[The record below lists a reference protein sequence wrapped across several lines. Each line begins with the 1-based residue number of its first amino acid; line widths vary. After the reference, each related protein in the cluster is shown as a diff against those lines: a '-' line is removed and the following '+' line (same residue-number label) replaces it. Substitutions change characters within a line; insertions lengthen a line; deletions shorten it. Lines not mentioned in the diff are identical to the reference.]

1 MTIKIDHLNYKVNT
15 RPTVKDSWDNT
26 EFVHLNLIFSVSTD
40 DCILVEPPHYIST
53 NFTKHRYSLPTV
65 KVICVKLLQNL
76 TILFLLLLTSAPIF
90 SRYRLILL
98 TPDSVKESI
107 SWEQGEEIAV
117 KLETVR
123 GKTIGL
129 AHWSPELNSTEI
141 PFSSNLQMWIM
152 FFLVMRSY

>member
-1 MTIKIDHLNYKVNT
+1 MY
-15 RPTVKDSWDNT
+15 
-26 EFVHLNLIFSVSTD
+26 
-40 DCILVEPPHYIST
+40 YAY
-53 NFTKHRYSLPTV
+53 YSKTT
-65 KVICVKLLQNL
+65 LQNL

-141 PFSSNLQMWIM
+141 PF
-152 FFLVMRSY
+152 FFEPTDVDYVFSCYAELLDSEIQAKHIFPKATGINYQGRVGQVLILVN